1 MSIDSLVDEI
11 RAVRE
16 AYAARFNYDIDA
28 ICRDIKE
35 QERQSGRTFVSL
47 TPKRRARDQGT
58 LEKSTST
65 Q

>member
-28 ICRDIKE
+28 IYRDIKE
-35 QERQSGRTFVSL
+35 QERKSGRTYVSL
-47 TPKRRARDQGT
+47 TPKRRARDQGA